1 MNQTILKNMIAEW
14 LEEFALPALI
24 PRDAAP
30 APADLRNLSEI
41 LAIVGPR
48 RAGKTFVMYQM
59 IAGLM
64 EEEFAGRDDILFL
77 DFEDMGYL
85 LSSSRP
91 YMLWFWR
98 PRPRMP
104 LITFL

>member
-1 MNQTILKNMIAEW
+1 MIAEW
-14 LEEFALPALI
+14 LEEFALPTLI
-24 PRDAAP
+24 PRDA

-64 EEEFAGRDDILFL
+64 EQGFAGRDDILFL
-77 DFEDMGYL
+77 DFEDYRLRDFAPEDMETL
-85 LSSSRP
+85 FKFPPHCRRSRLNP
-91 YMLWFWR
+91 IVIL
-98 PRPRMP
+98 
-104 LITFL
+104 